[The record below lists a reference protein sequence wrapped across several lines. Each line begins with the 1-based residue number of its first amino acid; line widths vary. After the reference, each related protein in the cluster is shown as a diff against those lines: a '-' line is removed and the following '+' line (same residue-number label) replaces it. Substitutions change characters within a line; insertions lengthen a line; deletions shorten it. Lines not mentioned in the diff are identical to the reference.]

1 MQLLDYDKR
10 WRNYRIQVVQS
21 DVEAH
26 RESLLGLMKQA
37 YDLRMG

>member
-10 WRNYRIQVVQS
+10 WRNYRIQIIQD

-26 RESLLGLMKQA
+26 REVLLDLMKQA
-37 YDLRMG
+37 YVLRNG